1 MQLKGKC
8 NSKVNPEAQIV
19 CAFKACQL
27 QVNLSKLITNDRTP
41 VAIIF
46 GWGGSSHKNV
56 SKYANIYH
64 KSGCITVQYIL
75 ATR

>member
-27 QVNLSKLITNDRTP
+27 QVNLSTVPR
-41 VAIIF
+41 
-46 GWGGSSHKNV
+46 
-56 SKYANIYH
+56 SKT
-64 KSGCITVQYIL
+64 G
-75 ATR
+75 RP